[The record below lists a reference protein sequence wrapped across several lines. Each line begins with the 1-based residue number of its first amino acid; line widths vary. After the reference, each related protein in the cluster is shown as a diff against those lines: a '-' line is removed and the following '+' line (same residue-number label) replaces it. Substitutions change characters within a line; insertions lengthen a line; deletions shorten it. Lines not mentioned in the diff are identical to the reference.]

1 MSETVPA
8 DAEHLARTLRLAAR
22 GRWGTAPNPMVGCRL
37 VAGGEVVGE
46 GHHAEAG
53 GPHAEVAALAAAA
66 ERARGATAYV
76 SLEPCAHHGR
86 TPPCADALLDA
97 GVARVVAIH
106 RDPDPR
112 VSGGGFARLA
122 AAGVEVATAA
132 EVGAGELVERAL
144 RLNLRYLVP
153 SVLGRPLV
161 SLKWASSL
169 DGKIATRTL
178 DSRWISSPEGRRWS
192 LALREEHDAILVG
205 SGTALADDPRLDRR
219 LGLAHG
225 PRGGAILRVV
235 LDRRLR
241 LPATA
246 KLLAVPGPVLVY
258 TEGGNAA
265 RRGALEAATEAESE
279 ADLEVVELPEVTPEA
294 VVADLHRRSVGSL
307 LVEGGGEIHAAFVAA
322 GLFDRVLASLAP
334 LVVGG
339 REAPG
344 PVGGKGPAL
353 LADAV
358 RLEPFTVRRRGP
370 DVILTALRT
379 GCLQA
384 LSSSVGAS

>member
-1 MSETVPA
+1 
-8 DAEHLARTLRLAAR
+8 
-22 GRWGTAPNPMVGCRL
+22 
-37 VAGGEVVGE
+37 
-46 GHHAEAG
+46 
-53 GPHAEVAALAAAA
+53 
-66 ERARGATAYV
+66 
-76 SLEPCAHHGR
+76 
-86 TPPCADALLDA
+86 
-97 GVARVVAIH
+97 
-106 RDPDPR
+106 
-112 VSGGGFARLA
+112 
-122 AAGVEVATAA
+122 
-132 EVGAGELVERAL
+132 
-144 RLNLRYLVP
+144 
-153 SVLGRPLV
+153 
-161 SLKWASSL
+161 
-169 DGKIATRTL
+169 
-178 DSRWISSPEGRRWS
+178 
-192 LALREEHDAILVG
+192 
-205 SGTALADDPRLDRR
+205 
-219 LGLAHG
+219 GLAHG

-294 VVADLHRRSVGSL
+294 VVADLHRRGVGSL

-322 GLFDRVLASLAP
+322 GLFDRVLASLVP

>member
-1 MSETVPA
+1 MSDAVPA

-53 GPHAEVAALAAAA
+53 GPHAEVAALAAAG

-132 EVGAGELVERAL
+132 GVGAGELVERAL

-178 DSRWISSPEGRRWS
+178 DSRWISSPAGRRWS

-205 SGTALADDPRLDRR
+205 SGTVLADDPRLDRR
-219 LGLAHG
+219 LGLARG
-225 PRGGAILRVV
+225 PRGGANLRVV

-246 KLLAVPGPVLVY
+246 KLLAVAGPVLVY

>member
-1 MSETVPA
+1 MSDAVPA

-370 DVILTALRT
+370 
-379 GCLQA
+379 
-384 LSSSVGAS
+384 